1 MKSELVEILYT
12 SSFAIRIRRLFI
24 DAHATI
30 VPLLPNSEKLG
41 FDWCKPALGCRA
53 LFDCA
58 WNQISASIL
67 AYALL
72 KLRRI

>member
-1 MKSELVEILYT
+1 VEILYT

-30 VPLLPNSEKLG
+30 VPLLPNSAKLG

-58 WNQISASIL
+58 WNQI
-67 AYALL
+67 
-72 KLRRI
+72 